1 MRVWNGYFSPFAVLC
16 DAARAAKTIGRAER
30 CEEKLTVLQEGGG
43 QGPSGRLRF
52 PVQEIGSPA
61 L

>member
-43 QGPSGRLRF
+43 QGPSAASDRRG
-52 PVQEIGSPA
+52 E
-61 L
+61 